1 MRTIFSALIITAAIA
16 APAAA
21 AVDICKQKSDQVM
34 RTCLKN
40 SPLYDLDPN
49 CAPRAQAA
57 YRSCRAKF
65 QPGTRTF
72 DRNVLRNNTVRPL
85 QLNN

>member
-1 MRTIFSALIITAAIA
+1 MRTILSALVITAAMA
-16 APAAA
+16 VPAAA
-21 AVDICKQKSDQVM
+21 AVDICKQKHDQVL

-65 QPGTRTF
+65 QPTTRTF
-72 DRNVLRNNTVRPL
+72 NRDILRNRTVRPL
-85 QLNN
+85 QFNN